1 VVVVDVGVLQWWWA
15 ATPNFESQKSWGEIS
30 LRRERERERER
41 GRELRLSTSVA
52 SLDHGGC
59 EGGHRWRMV
68 ARFLTLRR
76 GNKNVEWAVKCF

>member
-41 GRELRLSTSVA
+41 EGENFGYPPPLRHWIMVVVRG
-52 SLDHGGC
+52 DIGG
-59 EGGHRWRMV
+59 
-68 ARFLTLRR
+68 
-76 GNKNVEWAVKCF
+76 EWWLGF